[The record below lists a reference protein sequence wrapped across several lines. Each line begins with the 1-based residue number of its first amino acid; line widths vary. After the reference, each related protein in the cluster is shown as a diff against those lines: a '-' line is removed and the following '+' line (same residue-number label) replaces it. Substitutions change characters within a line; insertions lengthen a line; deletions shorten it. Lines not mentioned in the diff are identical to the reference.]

1 MSGRG
6 RPDGHSAAVPAT
18 IREAYVQASSFLR
31 SAAEQS
37 ADERDRAGRPEQAFD
52 APALPFAGE
61 RRDGDAG
68 TRDEAANLRNDA
80 AHRVPPADSGPRTQ
94 DTEQVVLRLLA
105 HLAGWSRGELL
116 MRWNEPF
123 PSDRWEDWSAWL
135 RRKAQGEPVQYITGE
150 ETFYGLSFR
159 VTPAVLIPRPETEL
173 LVERM
178 LEEADRIA
186 RRPSSHARGAPV
198 LVDIGTG
205 SGAIAVTFAHL
216 RPEWRVVATDV
227 SEEALRA
234 AESNAARHGVAE
246 RIRFLRGDLWTP
258 VAEAGIR
265 ADIVVSNPPY
275 VPAGDIPRLMREVRD
290 YEPKLA
296 LDGGD
301 DGLALYRRLFDQM
314 RTFSRDRLPRAI
326 GLETGAGQARA
337 VADMMRGLGAWDV
350 VDIVCD
356 LSGLERHVIG
366 IRPD

>member
-1 MSGRG
+1 MSRG
-6 RPDGHSAAVPAT
+6 ERPNAHLAAVPAT

-31 SAAEQS
+31 SAAER
-37 ADERDRAGRPEQAFD
+37 ANRDRRREGRPAKPLEASAISCAAD
-52 APALPFAGE
+52 RPAGAQ
-61 RRDGDAG
+61 
-68 TRDEAANLRNDA
+68 DESEHRQNDPA
-80 AHRVPPADSGPRTQ
+80 KRVPPADAGPPTQ
-94 DTEQVVLRLLA
+94 DPEQVVLLLLT
-105 HLAGWSRGELL
+105 HLTGWERGELL

-123 PSDRWEDWSAWL
+123 PAGRWEEWSDWL
-135 RRKAQGEPVQYITGE
+135 RRKAAGEPVQYITGE
-150 ETFYGLSFR
+150 QTFYGLSFG

-186 RRPSSHARGAPV
+186 RRPLSDAGGAPT

-205 SGAIAVTFAHL
+205 SGAIAVTFACL
-216 RPEWRVVATDV
+216 RPDWRVVATDV
-227 SEEALRA
+227 SEQALRV
-234 AESNAARHGVAE
+234 AERNAARHGAAE
-246 RIRFLRGDLWTP
+246 RIRFLRGDLWSP

-265 ADIVVSNPPY
+265 ADIVVANPPY
-275 VPAGDIPRLMREVRD
+275 IPAGDIPRLMREVRD
-290 YEPKLA
+290 YEPRLA

-301 DGLALYRRLFDQM
+301 DGLALYRRLFGQM
-314 RTFSRDRLPRAI
+314 RTFARDRLPRAI